1 MGKKGGRGKDR
12 GRTGVDMYKMC
23 IMEKKKTPTV
33 ECGAPDLKKDLTIA
47 IDDKNQIKNK
57 QNLTYRFA
65 TSLSLL
71 RLGDILRQGLYL
83 SLGC

>member
-57 QNLTYRFA
+57 
-65 TSLSLL
+65 
-71 RLGDILRQGLYL
+71 
-83 SLGC
+83 

>member
-1 MGKKGGRGKDR
+1 
-12 GRTGVDMYKMC
+12 
-23 IMEKKKTPTV
+23 MEKNKKPTV
-33 ECGAPDLKKDLTIA
+33 ECGAPDLKKNLTIA
-47 IDDKNQIKNK
+47 IDKNQIKNK

-83 SLGC
+83 SLRCRDG